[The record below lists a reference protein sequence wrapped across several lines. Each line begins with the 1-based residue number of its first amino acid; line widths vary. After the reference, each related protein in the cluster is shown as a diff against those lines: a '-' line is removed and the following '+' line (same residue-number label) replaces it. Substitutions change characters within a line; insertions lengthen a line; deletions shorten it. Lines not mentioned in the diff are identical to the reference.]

1 MERRNPWGSLEAAQ
15 DFSPARVV
23 SYPFAAISV
32 LHLNRDTPEK
42 RHLELAGTLTAPL
55 PCLRGRAKPVAE
67 RNQSMTR
74 LMENPISSK
83 GMDMP
88 SRPNGVSWNVSGVRL
103 IADLVG

>member
-1 MERRNPWGSLEAAQ
+1 
-15 DFSPARVV
+15 
-23 SYPFAAISV
+23 
-32 LHLNRDTPEK
+32 
-42 RHLELAGTLTAPL
+42 
-55 PCLRGRAKPVAE
+55 
-67 RNQSMTR
+67 MTR